1 MEAGRRILPDRGDIR
16 LLGASSRSHAMCR
29 CGRVSFQWRRSSVGA
44 QAPQEDAGLTIL
56 PS

>member
-29 CGRVSFQWRRSSVGA
+29 CGRDSFQWRRSSVGVH
-44 QAPQEDAGLTIL
+44 APQEDAGLTIL